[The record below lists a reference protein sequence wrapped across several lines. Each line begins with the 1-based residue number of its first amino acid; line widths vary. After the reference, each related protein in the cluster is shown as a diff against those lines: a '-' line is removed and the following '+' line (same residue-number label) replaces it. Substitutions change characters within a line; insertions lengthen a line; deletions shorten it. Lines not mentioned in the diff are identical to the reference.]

1 MFPFFPDHSPENLFN
16 LRARRDQH
24 RFGGWSLDDRDPR
37 AIQAWM
43 PIWGWLYQHYF
54 RVQTSGWE
62 HLPESGPMLIVGS
75 HNGGLAAP
83 DMFMCLYDWFQRFG
97 PDRLAYGLMHPTVWQ
112 VPIVAQMAAQIGAV
126 RAHPKVAIAALRR
139 NAAVLVYPGG
149 AEDVFRPHSQRHQI
163 QFAGRQGFIKLALR
177 EGVPIIPV
185 VSEGAHDTFWV
196 LTDIYE
202 QVQRLHEQGLPWLF
216 GIDPEVFPIY
226 LGLPWGVGLGPL
238 PNIPLPVKIHTRV
251 CSPIRFERYGRDA
264 ANDHAYVDACYQTV
278 LEQMQ
283 YELDVLV
290 AQVQAQSSAS

>member
-1 MFPFFPDHSPENLFN
+1 MFPFFSENPFE
-16 LRARRDQH
+16 LRDRQGH
-24 RFGGWSLDDRDPR
+24 YRFDGWSLDERDPS
-37 AIQAWM
+37 ALKAWM

-83 DMFMCLYDWFQRFG
+83 DMFMCMYDWLQRFG

-112 VPIVAQMAAQIGAV
+112 IPVVAQMAAQIGAV
-126 RAHPKVAIAALRR
+126 RAHPRMAIAALRR

-177 EGVPIIPV
+177 EGVPIVPV
-185 VSEGAHDTFWV
+185 ISEGAHDTFWV

-202 QVQRLHEQGLPWLF
+202 QVQQLHKQGLPWLF

-264 ANDHAYVDACYQTV
+264 ANDHAYVQVCYQTV
-278 LEQMQ
+278 LERMQ
-283 YELDVLV
+283 HELDVLV
-290 AQVQAQSSAS
+290 AQVRAESSVS